1 MPDYQPQNPQP
12 KKRYKR
18 QTPVLHVPTRD
29 EWRKLGYISAAVG
42 GSVTTITTLIFGYKA
57 VSAYLMYAKDIVIQ
71 HGLLMTTIYGVLA
84 ATGLTLLLFHL
95 SRSVRASFA
104 ITARHRPGYLLDA
117 AGNNLATLVLFA
129 GLSFVTTRAMKSIVG
144 LLGRLKDLQKPHY
157 PIAYDIT
164 YLSKADS
171 AADAFKTYIPHNN
184 LLFFGVTGVLALT
197 IVAFAAFYHDK
208 LKTLTEAQ
216 ELTPEEHAERQ
227 LGLNAI
233 RKYVQDRNYQPT
245 REQAAVLLFMYDH
258 VHPEDWIWSDYD
270 PNRRMRTYHK
280 DESNELTTFFQ
291 SSTDF
296 DNYLKRVWK
305 TYVKGQNFTS
315 DDSTIIIDADDLRYV
330 NVNTGTSVKNNG
342 VCYTTVKMSRNTPDN
357 IKQMLEQYIETADK
371 RITDYLDL

>member
-12 KKRYKR
+12 KKCYKR

-117 AGNNLATLVLFA
+117 AGNSVATPVLFT

-164 YLSKADS
+164 YLSKADN
-171 AADAFKTYIPHNN
+171 AADAFKTYIYR
-184 LLFFGVTGVLALT
+184 T
-197 IVAFAAFYHDK
+197 I
-208 LKTLTEAQ
+208 
-216 ELTPEEHAERQ
+216 
-227 LGLNAI
+227 
-233 RKYVQDRNYQPT
+233 
-245 REQAAVLLFMYDH
+245 
-258 VHPEDWIWSDYD
+258 
-270 PNRRMRTYHK
+270 TYY
-280 DESNELTTFFQ
+280 F
-291 SSTDF
+291 
-296 DNYLKRVWK
+296 
-305 TYVKGQNFTS
+305 
-315 DDSTIIIDADDLRYV
+315 
-330 NVNTGTSVKNNG
+330 SV
-342 VCYTTVKMSRNTPDN
+342 
-357 IKQMLEQYIETADK
+357 
-371 RITDYLDL
+371 

>member
-1 MPDYQPQNPQP
+1 MSDYLPQKPQP
-12 KKRYKR
+12 TKRYQR

-42 GSVTTITTLIFGYKA
+42 GSVTAITTLIFGYKA

-71 HGLLMTTIYGVLA
+71 HGLLMTTIHGVLA

-117 AGNNLATLVLFA
+117 AGNSVATLVLFA

-164 YLSKADS
+164 HLSKADS
-171 AADAFKTYIPHNN
+171 AADAFKTYIPHDN

-227 LGLNAI
+227 FGLNAI
-233 RKYVQDRNYQPT
+233 RKYVQDRNYQQI

-258 VHPEDWIWSDYD
+258 IYPDDWIWQNYHPEYS
-270 PNRRMRTYHK
+270 MRTYHK
-280 DESNELTTFFQ
+280 EKPDEITVAFA
-291 SSTDF
+291 SSTNF
-296 DNYLKRVWK
+296 DHYLKAVWE
-305 TYVKGQNFTS
+305 TYVEGQDFKSN
-315 DDSTIIIDADDLRYV
+315 DSTIIIDADDMRYV
-330 NVNTGTSVKNNG
+330 NVNTGTSVENNG

>member
-29 EWRKLGYISAAVG
+29 EWHKLGYISAAVG
-42 GSVTTITTLIFGYKA
+42 GSVTAITTLVFGYKA
-57 VSAYLMYAKDIVIQ
+57 ISTYLIYAKDIVIQ

-117 AGNNLATLVLFA
+117 AGNSVATLVLFA

-184 LLFFGVTGVLALT
+184 LLFFGVTGVLVLT
-197 IVAFAAFYHDK
+197 IVTFAAFYHDK
-208 LKTLTEAQ
+208 LKTITEAQ

-233 RKYVQDRNYQPT
+233 RKYVQDRNYQQI

-258 VHPEDWIWSDYD
+258 VYPDDWIWQDYH
-270 PNRRMRTYHK
+270 PEHSMRTYHK
-280 DESNELTTFFQ
+280 DEPDEITVAFA
-291 SSTDF
+291 SSTNF
-296 DNYLKRVWK
+296 DHYLKAVWE
-305 TYVKGQNFTS
+305 TYVEGKDFKLDNS
-315 DDSTIIIDADDLRYV
+315 SIVIKADEVRYV
-330 NVNTGTSVKNNG
+330 DDHVGT
-342 VCYTTVKMSRNTPDN
+342 TLTH
-357 IKQMLEQYIETADK
+357 YIETTDK

>member
-29 EWRKLGYISAAVG
+29 EWRKLGLISAAVG
-42 GSVTTITTLIFGYKA
+42 GSVTAITTLIFGYKA

-84 ATGLTLLLFHL
+84 TTGLTLLLFHL
-95 SRSVRASFA
+95 SRSVRASFT

-117 AGNNLATLVLFA
+117 AGNSVATLVLFA

-144 LLGRLKDLQKPHY
+144 LLGRLKDLQKPYY

-164 YLSKADS
+164 YLSKANS
-171 AADAFKTYIPHNN
+171 AADAFKTYIPHDN

-233 RKYVQDRNYQPT
+233 QKYIQDRHYQQI

-258 VHPEDWIWSDYD
+258 VHPEDWIWQDYH
-270 PNRRMRTYHK
+270 PEHSMRTYHK
-280 DESNELTTFFQ
+280 DEPDEITVAFA
-291 SSTDF
+291 SSTNF
-296 DNYLKRVWK
+296 DHYLKAVWK
-305 TYVKGQNFTS
+305 TYVEGQDFQSN
-315 DDSTIIIDADDLRYV
+315 DSTITIDADDMRYV
-330 NVNTGTSVKNNG
+330 NVNTGTSVENNG
-342 VCYTTVKMSRNTPDN
+342 VRYTTVKMSRNCPDN

>member
-1 MPDYQPQNPQP
+1 M
-12 KKRYKR
+12 
-18 QTPVLHVPTRD
+18 
-29 EWRKLGYISAAVG
+29 
-42 GSVTTITTLIFGYKA
+42 
-57 VSAYLMYAKDIVIQ
+57 
-71 HGLLMTTIYGVLA
+71 
-84 ATGLTLLLFHL
+84 
-95 SRSVRASFA
+95 
-104 ITARHRPGYLLDA
+104 
-117 AGNNLATLVLFA
+117 
-129 GLSFVTTRAMKSIVG
+129 
-144 LLGRLKDLQKPHY
+144 
-157 PIAYDIT
+157 
-164 YLSKADS
+164 
-171 AADAFKTYIPHNN
+171 
-184 LLFFGVTGVLALT
+184 LALT

-233 RKYVQDRNYQPT
+233 RKYVQDRNCQPT

-258 VHPEDWIWSDYD
+258 IYPDDWIWSDYD

-280 DESNELTTFFQ
+280 GEPNELTTFFQ

-305 TYVKGQNFTS
+305 TYVEGQNFTS

-330 NVNTGTSVKNNG
+330 NGNTGTAIDDNG
-342 VCYTTVKMSRNTPDN
+342 VYYTTVKMSRNTPDN

>member
-1 MPDYQPQNPQP
+1 MPDYQPQNPQH
-12 KKRYKR
+12 KKRYQR

-42 GSVTTITTLIFGYKA
+42 GSVTAIAALIFGYKA
-57 VSAYLMYAKDIVIQ
+57 ISTYLMYAKDIVIQ

-117 AGNNLATLVLFA
+117 AGNSVATLVLFA

-171 AADAFKTYIPHNN
+171 AADAFKTYIPHDN

-233 RKYVQDRNYQPT
+233 QKYIQDRHYQQI

-258 VHPEDWIWSDYD
+258 VHPEDWIWQDYH
-270 PNRRMRTYHK
+270 PEHSMRTYHK
-280 DESNELTTFFQ
+280 DEPDEITVAFA
-291 SSTDF
+291 SSTNF
-296 DNYLKRVWK
+296 DHYLKAVWK
-305 TYVKGQNFTS
+305 TYVEGQDFKS
-315 DDSTIIIDADDLRYV
+315 KDSTIIIDADDMRYV
-330 NVNTGTSVKNNG
+330 NVNTGTAIDDNG

-357 IKQMLEQYIETADK
+357 IKQMLKQYIETADK

>member
-12 KKRYKR
+12 KKRYQR

-29 EWRKLGYISAAVG
+29 EWRKLGLISAAVG
-42 GSVTTITTLIFGYKA
+42 GSVTAITTLIFGYKA

-84 ATGLTLLLFHL
+84 TTGLTLLLFHL

-117 AGNNLATLVLFA
+117 AGNSVATLVLFA

-157 PIAYDIT
+157 PIAHDIT

-233 RKYVQDRNYQPT
+233 QKYIQDRHYQQI

-258 VHPEDWIWSDYD
+258 VHPEDWIWQDYH
-270 PNRRMRTYHK
+270 PEHSMRTYHK
-280 DESNELTTFFQ
+280 DEPDKITVAFA
-291 SSTDF
+291 SSTNF
-296 DNYLKRVWK
+296 DHYLKAVWK
-305 TYVKGQNFTS
+305 TYVEGQNFTS

-330 NVNTGTSVKNNG
+330 NVNTGTSVENNG
-342 VCYTTVKMSRNTPDN
+342 VRYTTVKMSRNCPDN

-371 RITDYLDL
+371 RIADYLDL